1 MPLWSISIQAWERT
15 SSVPLA
21 RGSARAP
28 IAVAMDAPDV
38 ELLKAWTAAV
48 APFVSTIK
56 IGLEAYCRDGAQSV
70 LAARAAATAVGSPE
84 IGVFLDLKLHDIPAT
99 VSGAAQAVAR
109 LSPEYLTVHAAGG
122 PAMIEAAARA
132 LPQTRIAAVTVL
144 TSLDDSILSRIGM
157 AGTSLEAA
165 VRLARLSVEAGARA
179 VVCSPLEVAAIR
191 ASVPDEVV
199 LITPGVRPAGADSA
213 DQRRVA
219 TPRQAIADGADLLVI
234 GRPITGAAD
243 VAEAARAIARSLS
256 DRPPAPAPLVVVSGP
271 SGVGKSTVVAEVLR
285 QSPDVWLSVSVTT
298 RSPRPGEVDGV
309 DYWFVDEAEFARM
322 VTEGELLEHAQYAG
336 NRYGTPR
343 EPVAQ
348 RRSAGIPVLLEIEV
362 QGARQVRGTQPDA
375 RLVFLAP
382 PSWEE
387 LQERLRRRGTESAA
401 QMERRLQAAMAELSA
416 QGEFDD
422 VIVNDDVQSS
432 AKALVGFLHEFGA
445 A

>member
-1 MPLWSISIQAWERT
+1 
-15 SSVPLA
+15 
-21 RGSARAP
+21 
-28 IAVAMDAPDV
+28 
-38 ELLKAWTAAV
+38 
-48 APFVSTIK
+48 
-56 IGLEAYCRDGAQSV
+56 
-70 LAARAAATAVGSPE
+70 
-84 IGVFLDLKLHDIPAT
+84 
-99 VSGAAQAVAR
+99 
-109 LSPEYLTVHAAGG
+109 
-122 PAMIEAAARA
+122 MIEAAARA